1 MFEGFD
7 GSVVSY
13 TISYSDSLS
22 GTVCGSVIILASSCR
37 HKFCSHVFDAF
48 NSSCSYSAEI
58 TVTVFG
64 TNAFGVG
71 PVSTG

>member
-1 MFEGFD
+1 MIDGFD

-22 GTVCGSVIILASSCR
+22 GTDCGSVTILPSSCEK
-37 HKFCSHVFDAF
+37 KFCSHVFDAF

-58 TVTVFG
+58 TVRVFG
-64 TNAFGVG
+64 TNALGVG